1 MKKLFDIFLF
11 FVCFLSVTFIDAQT
25 IAEKNGWRLGIQSY
39 SFHRFSLIEAL
50 DKTKELGL
58 KYIEVYPGHRLGGM
72 WGNRVFDF
80 NLDVQ
85 SQKELKKLAASK
97 GIKIVGIGVYVA
109 EKSSDW
115 EKMFRF
121 AKKMKMDFITCEPAF
136 GDWDLVEKLSKQ
148 YGISVS
154 VHNHPQPSDY
164 WNPKKLLQVISNR
177 NHLLGSCADVGH
189 WSREGLDPVE
199 SMKLLSGRLI
209 SLHFKDIAAKK
220 NGEKEQHD
228 VIWGTGILDIKGIL
242 NELKKQNFKGLFSI
256 EYEYNWENS
265 IPDIKECILYFD
277 KVTCDLFD
285 RSSD

>member
-58 KYIEVYPGHRLGGM
+58 KYIEVYPGHRLGGK

-97 GIKIVGIGVYVA
+97 GIKIVGIGVYGA
-109 EKSSDW
+109 EKSSEW

-121 AKKMKMDFITCEPAF
+121 AK
-136 GDWDLVEKLSKQ
+136 
-148 YGISVS
+148 
-154 VHNHPQPSDY
+154 
-164 WNPKKLLQVISNR
+164 
-177 NHLLGSCADVGH
+177 
-189 WSREGLDPVE
+189 
-199 SMKLLSGRLI
+199 
-209 SLHFKDIAAKK
+209 
-220 NGEKEQHD
+220 
-228 VIWGTGILDIKGIL
+228 
-242 NELKKQNFKGLFSI
+242 
-256 EYEYNWENS
+256 
-265 IPDIKECILYFD
+265 
-277 KVTCDLFD
+277 
-285 RSSD
+285 

>member
-58 KYIEVYPGHRLGGM
+58 KYIEVYPGHRLGGK

-136 GDWDLVEKLSKQ
+136 CDCDLVEKLSKQ

-177 NHLLGSCADVGH
+177 NHLLGSCAVVGTMARFK
-189 WSREGLDPVE
+189 SRVRRVVSCAP
-199 SMKLLSGRLI
+199 
-209 SLHFKDIAAKK
+209 
-220 NGEKEQHD
+220 
-228 VIWGTGILDIKGIL
+228 
-242 NELKKQNFKGLFSI
+242 
-256 EYEYNWENS
+256 
-265 IPDIKECILYFD
+265 
-277 KVTCDLFD
+277 
-285 RSSD
+285 